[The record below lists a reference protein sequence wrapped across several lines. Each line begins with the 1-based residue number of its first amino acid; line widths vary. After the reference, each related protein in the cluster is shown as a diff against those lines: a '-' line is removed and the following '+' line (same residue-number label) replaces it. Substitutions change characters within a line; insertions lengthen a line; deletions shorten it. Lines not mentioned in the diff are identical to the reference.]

1 MLDIW
6 DSRTEEGRMPIKK
19 RSQPGPAK
27 TDLPTIHDVARVA
40 GVSAATVSRAL
51 AKPWVVA
58 PTTRARVAAAVRE
71 TGYRPNASS
80 KSKGNMVLAL
90 IPRIGSPFFT
100 PFLDAISDLLSE
112 SGYCVAVGDL
122 RGSRQKEQ
130 HFARALRDGSFA
142 GAILFT
148 GSIPREDQ
156 AEGAP
161 LDIPVVLACNEIAGV
176 TDLPIFD
183 VDDRKAARSMVSYLT
198 GLGHRRI
205 AHISGPANN
214 VEAQE
219 RCEGYKEAL
228 KAAGLQAD
236 PELIWEG
243 DFYLGSGIAAAG
255 RYLGSANR
263 PTAVFAGNDQM
274 AMGFITEVKEAGF
287 SVPGDVSVA
296 GFDDIEYSVIFD
308 PPLTTMR
315 QPRQEI
321 GRLAALELLRRMN
334 GGDRGEPPRKVRM
347 ECELIIRASTQ
358 ALRLTVEDRDRPSEG
373 GRTVKRTGRRPSDVA
388 SI

>member
-1 MLDIW
+1 
-6 DSRTEEGRMPIKK
+6 MPTKK

-51 AKPWVVA
+51 AKPRVVA

-71 TGYRPNASS
+71 TGYRPSASSS

-130 HFARALRDGSFA
+130 HFARALRGGSFA

-148 GSIPREDQ
+148 GSIPRDDG
-156 AEGAP
+156 EGERP
-161 LDIPVVLACNEIAGV
+161 VLDIPVVLACNEIAGV
-176 TDLPIFD
+176 LDLPIFD

-219 RCEGYKEAL
+219 RCQGYKEAL
-228 KAAGLQAD
+228 NAAGLQVD

-334 GGDRGEPPRKVRM
+334 GADRGEPPRKVRM
-347 ECELIIRASTQ
+347 QCELVIRASTQ
-358 ALRLTVEDRDRPSEG
+358 ALRLTVEDRDRPSDG
-373 GRTVKRTGRRPSDVA
+373 SRPVKRTGRRPFDVA